1 MASDA
6 PTLDAEVASRLLAEC
21 SSGHKESNGC
31 QADRILCET
40 LRGLGLARAAE
51 VYENLDLWRA

>member
-1 MASDA
+1 MATDPGA
-6 PTLDAEVASRLLAEC
+6 LDAEVADRLLAEC
-21 SSGHKESNGC
+21 SSGDKEGNGC

-40 LRGLGLARAAE
+40 LRRLGLARAAD